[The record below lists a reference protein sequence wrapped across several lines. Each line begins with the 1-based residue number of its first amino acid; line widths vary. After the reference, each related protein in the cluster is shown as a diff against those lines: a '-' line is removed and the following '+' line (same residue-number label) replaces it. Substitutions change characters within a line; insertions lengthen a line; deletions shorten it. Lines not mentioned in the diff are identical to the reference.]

1 LNRRTRSISETK
13 TLNQKP
19 TRNRREAP
27 GAPAATA
34 VPKSNFDLFPIT
46 ISTLVHQPELGNQS
60 VATPTNEDMM
70 SVNETLIQDI
80 RNART
85 IAPSRCAQ
93 ANLRCMPAQTR
104 VEWNTFAK
112 EVLALAR
119 EVHRLGV
126 FPSKL
131 LIPSEDEIRN
141 NVLFAALRD
150 DFANAK
156 RLFPD

>member
-1 LNRRTRSISETK
+1 
-13 TLNQKP
+13 
-19 TRNRREAP
+19 
-27 GAPAATA
+27 
-34 VPKSNFDLFPIT
+34 
-46 ISTLVHQPELGNQS
+46 
-60 VATPTNEDMM
+60 M